1 MSARTP
7 LLDELCER
15 LRCLPGVGPRSAR
28 RMAMHLL
35 QHDRDGGRHL
45 AETLQRAMR
54 DIGNCRRCRTFSEDD
69 VCAVCADPKRD
80 DKLLCVVET
89 PSDMNAL
96 EAAGGWRGRY
106 FVLLG
111 RLSPIDG
118 IGPEE
123 IGADALQQRVAEG
136 VAEIV
141 LATSATVEGEATSI
155 YLSQQLRGDGLRV
168 SRIAHGVPLGSEL
181 DFIDGGTLSHALDQR
196 QEME

>member
-1 MSARTP
+1 
-7 LLDELCER
+7 
-15 LRCLPGVGPRSAR
+15 
-28 RMAMHLL
+28 MAMHLL

>member
-1 MSARTP
+1 MSEKPP

-28 RMAMHLL
+28 RMVMHLL
-35 QHDRDGGRHL
+35 QYDREGGRHL
-45 AETLQRAMR
+45 AVTLERAMR
-54 DIGNCRRCRTFSEDD
+54 DIGNCRRCRTFSEREI
-69 VCAVCADPKRD
+69 CAVCADLRRD

-96 EAAGGWRGRY
+96 EAAGGYRGRY

-118 IGPEE
+118 VGPEE
-123 IGADALQQRVAEG
+123 IGIAALMERVEEG

-141 LATSATVEGEATSI
+141 LATSATVEGDATAVF
-155 YLSQQLRGDGLRV
+155 LSEELRGRV
-168 SRIAHGVPLGSEL
+168 RISRIAHGVPLGSEL
-181 DFIDGGTLSHALDQR
+181 DFIDGGTLSHAMDRR
-196 QEME
+196 QEVE